1 MRRLRNITVIQL
13 IVVSSFPFLSACGL
27 IFGGAQKIDQKNS
40 DYQIYRLD
48 KDSNWLKIKTGES
61 SKIETEALSASEQ
74 EPELSDY
81 AYENKLTKVIISL
94 NSVCRPQKNFTLQA
108 LSNNLI
114 MGLPNPKQLEQKYTI
129 VDGADALQTT
139 VETQP
144 ENQDPVKIQTVVTKK
159 SSCTFDFMYIAKP
172 QYYETHLADFEKF
185 IKGFHI
191 E

>member
-1 MRRLRNITVIQL
+1 MRGLRKFTFVRLILLCSVPL
-13 IVVSSFPFLSACGL
+13 FPACGL
-27 IFGGAQKIDQKNS
+27 IFGGAQKVDQKNTN
-40 DYQIYRLD
+40 YQIYRLD
-48 KDSNWLKIKTGES
+48 KDSNWQKIKTGEHT
-61 SKIETEALSASEQ
+61 KGEPEALSASEQ

-94 NSVCRPQKNFTLQA
+94 NSVCRPQKSFTLQA
-108 LSNNLI
+108 LSNNLV
-114 MGLPNPKQLEQKYTI
+114 MGIPNAKQVEQKYTT

-139 VETQP
+139 IESQP
-144 ENQDPVKIQTVVTKK
+144 ENQDPVKIQTVVAKK